1 MRSPRRADA
10 ARDDEC
16 SAVLGRRDPLAVV
29 LVVVLFFRGVPM
41 PVVLPVDLL
50 AVLFAVDFAVAFA
63 VAFFAVAFFAVA
75 FFAVA
80 FFAVAFAVAFFAV
93 AFFAVA
99 FFAVAF
105 FLVFLFGTGT
115 SSGPVSWRRR
125 LIAAV
130 TLRPVDRCSTAQPT
144 KLPAAG

>member
-1 MRSPRRADA
+1 MMRSPRRADA

-80 FFAVAFAVAFFAV
+80 FAVAFFAV

-130 TLRPVDRCSTAQPT
+130 TLSPVDRCSTAQPT
-144 KLPAAG
+144 KLPGG